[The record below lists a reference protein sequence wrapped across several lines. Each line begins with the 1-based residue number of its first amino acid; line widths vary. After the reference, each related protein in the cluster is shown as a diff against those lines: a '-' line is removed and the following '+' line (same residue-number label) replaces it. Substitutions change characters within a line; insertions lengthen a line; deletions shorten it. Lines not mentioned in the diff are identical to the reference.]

1 MPDWKVAGP
10 DKNQGFWLK
19 IFTVVHE
26 VLDTFLNECIEV
38 WYVPG
43 WLVKGSFILVI
54 KYSKMSTE
62 VGNYRPIASFSL
74 IWKLLTGIIS
84 DQTYDHSEEN
94 KLLPEEQKGSRRTCQ
109 EKKDELAIERCIL
122 QNCKK
127 KKTNLSMAWVDYKKA
142 YDIVPHLR
150 ITTTMRMVSL
160 ADSIISFIK
169 QNMNK
174 WKTNLYDDGKLLVLV
189 PIRRGMFQGDS
200 SAPLLFV

>member
-1 MPDWKVAGP
+1 MSFENQNTVKITKDDVKTKLNSMPDWKVAGP

-84 DQTYDHSEEN
+84 D
-94 KLLPEEQKGSRRTCQ
+94 
-109 EKKDELAIERCIL
+109 
-122 QNCKK
+122 
-127 KKTNLSMAWVDYKKA
+127 
-142 YDIVPHLR
+142 
-150 ITTTMRMVSL
+150 
-160 ADSIISFIK
+160 
-169 QNMNK
+169 
-174 WKTNLYDDGKLLVLV
+174 
-189 PIRRGMFQGDS
+189 
-200 SAPLLFV
+200 